1 MVEGERGGDAGH
13 GEGGVG
19 KGDGGGER
27 GAGGPA
33 AATDDQSSAVSVGV
47 VTR

>member
-1 MVEGERGGDAGH
+1 MARAASVRATVAVREAP
-13 GEGGVG
+13 
-19 KGDGGGER
+19 
-27 GAGGPA
+27 AAA